1 MATDFKTAQPLEYY
15 KEFLKE
21 NIRPDGRGLNEFRK
35 TFLNIDSINTAD
47 GSALIRLGETMVV
60 CGIKSELAE
69 PTLEDP
75 NKGYFIPNV
84 DLPPLCSSEYLPGPP
99 SDKSQVLS
107 QQVLEYFSNS
117 QLLNLD
123 ELCVQTK
130 KLCWV
135 LYADIVCISHD
146 GNLLDAILI
155 ALLAALINT
164 KLPVMKVNEET
175 GEIVASDKDTFTLN
189 IVNKAVST
197 SLALFNESILLV
209 DPTHEEEDLSNG
221 VITVVMGANQKLVSL
236 YKPGGVA
243 VKDETLRSCIQAS
256 INRYEE
262 VNNLLAKVAETV
274 DR

>member
-21 NIRPDGRGLNEFRK
+21 NIRPDGRGLNKFRK

-164 KLPVMKVNEET
+164 KLPVMKVNDET

-197 SLALFNESILLV
+197 SLALFNESLLLV

-262 VNNLLAKVAETV
+262 VNNLLAKVTETV

>member
-164 KLPVMKVNEET
+164 KLPVMKVNDET

-197 SLALFNESILLV
+197 SLALFNESLLLV

-262 VNNLLAKVAETV
+262 VNNLLAKVTETV

>member
-197 SLALFNESILLV
+197 SVALFNESLLLV

>member
-164 KLPVMKVNEET
+164 KLPVMKVNDET

-197 SLALFNESILLV
+197 SLALFNESLLLV

-221 VITVVMGANQKLVSL
+221 VITVVMGAN
-236 YKPGGVA
+236 
-243 VKDETLRSCIQAS
+243 
-256 INRYEE
+256 
-262 VNNLLAKVAETV
+262 
-274 DR
+274 

>member
-164 KLPVMKVNEET
+164 KLPVMKVNDET

>member
-197 SLALFNESILLV
+197 SVALFNESLLLV

-262 VNNLLAKVAETV
+262 VNNLLAKVTETV

>member
-262 VNNLLAKVAETV
+262 VNNLLAKVTETV